1 MHEHNHQ
8 HEEEFF
14 TLPSLINARLPEW
27 DFDIYHEGKFKS
39 VNLSDYNG
47 KWLILFFYPAD
58 FTFVCP
64 TELVQMADLY
74 PEFQKLNCE
83 VVSVSTDTKYVH
95 KAWQDHSPSIAK
107 VKFPMLADPT
117 GELCKTLGTYIPEEG
132 VSLRASFVI
141 DPDGVIQAYEVHA
154 NNIGRSAE
162 ELLRKLQAAQFVRE
176 NGGEVCPAN
185 WKPGAATLKPGEDL
199 VGKI

>member
-1 MHEHNHQ
+1 MHEQ
-8 HEEEFF
+8 HDHGVNI
-14 TLPSLINARLPEW
+14 LPSLINARLPEW
-27 DFDIYHEGKFKS
+27 KFDVYHEGKFKE
-39 VNLSDYNG
+39 VNLADYAG

-64 TELVQMADLY
+64 TELVEMADLY

-83 VVSVSTDTKYVH
+83 VVSVSTDTKFVH
-95 KAWQDHSPSIAK
+95 KAWHDNSPSIAK

-117 GELCKTLGTYIPEEG
+117 GILCKTLGTYIPHEG
-132 VSLRASFVI
+132 ISLRGSFVV

-154 NNIGRSAE
+154 NNIGRSAA
-162 ELLRKLQAAQFVRE
+162 ELLRKLQAANFVRE
-176 NGGEVCPAN
+176 HGGEVCPAN
-185 WKPGAATLKPGEDL
+185 WKPGASTLTPGEDL

>member
-1 MHEHNHQ
+1 MCQNHD
-8 HEEEFF
+8 ELY

-27 DFDIYHEGKFKS
+27 NFDVYQEGKFKT
-39 VNLSDYNG
+39 VNLADYRG

-58 FTFVCP
+58 FTFICP
-64 TELVQMADLY
+64 TELVQMAELY
-74 PEFQKLNCE
+74 PEFQKIGCE
-83 VVSVSTDTKYVH
+83 VVSVSTDTKFVH
-95 KAWQDHSPSIAK
+95 KAWHDSSPSIAK
-107 VKFPMLADPT
+107 VQFPMLADPT
-117 GELCKTLGTYIPEEG
+117 AMLCKTLGTFIPAEG
-132 VSLRASFVI
+132 ISLRGSFIV

-154 NNIGRSAE
+154 NNVGRSAD

-176 NGGEVCPAN
+176 HGGEVCPAN